1 MSKNWILW
9 KGLNL
14 NQNKQKDFLSS
25 KKFKLLILVFL
36 IIFLTIINLKIIEV
50 LSLADGKVIPQGRI
64 KFVQHLEGGI
74 VEEILTKEGLKVDI
88 NQPLVILSKKRAF
101 SDFEEINTRLNSI
114 DLSII
119 RINAEKKGINSFI
132 VPKDKKKYSVLAN

>member
-1 MSKNWILW
+1 MSKKWILW
-9 KGLNL
+9 KGLDL

-25 KKFKLLILVFL
+25 KKFKLLIFVFL
-36 IIFLTIINLKIIEV
+36 IIFLIIINLKIIEV

-119 RINAEKKGINSFI
+119 RINAEKK
-132 VPKDKKKYSVLAN
+132 V

>member
-1 MSKNWILW
+1 MSKKWILW
-9 KGLNL
+9 EGLDL

-25 KKFKLLILVFL
+25 KKFKLLIFVFL

-101 SDFEEINTRLNSI
+101 SILKRLI
-114 DLSII
+114 Q
-119 RINAEKKGINSFI
+119 G
-132 VPKDKKKYSVLAN
+132 

>member
-9 KGLNL
+9 KGLDL

-36 IIFLTIINLKIIEV
+36 IFFLTIINLKIIEV

-132 VPKDKKKYSVLAN
+132 IPKDKKDIFKI